1 MAKTKSKKRT
11 NTKPFNFY
19 GARKTSN
26 PKYFSVTL
34 VRGRDDKREWLN
46 VPVNKKN
53 IKTIRGENY
62 IFLKLSLLE
71 DNRDDDDDDDDDEVD
86 YDEVRE
92 LQSVTRSKAKAK
104 AKKTDSDDDD
114 DDDDEDLPF

>member
-26 PKYFSVTL
+26 PKYYSVTL
-34 VRGRDDKREWLN
+34 VRGSDDKREWLN

-53 IKTIRGENY
+53 IKLKDDY
-62 IFLKLSLLE
+62 VLLKLSLLE
-71 DNRDDDDDDDDDEVD
+71 DNRDEDDDED
-86 YDEVRE
+86 DDEDE
-92 LQSVTRSKAKAK
+92 ENDTKSKAKAK
-104 AKKTDSDDDD
+104 AKKIDNNDDN
-114 DDDDEDLPF
+114 DEDSPF

>member
-26 PKYFSVTL
+26 PKYYSVTL
-34 VRGRDDKREWLN
+34 VRGSDDKREWLN

-53 IKTIRGENY
+53 IKLKDDY
-62 IFLKLSLLE
+62 VLLKLSLLE
-71 DNRDDDDDDDDDEVD
+71 DNRDDDDDDDDDD
-86 YDEVRE
+86 DEDE
-92 LQSVTRSKAKAK
+92 ESVTKSKAKAK
-104 AKKTDSDDDD
+104 AKKIDK

>member
-26 PKYFSVTL
+26 PKYYSVTL
-34 VRGRDDKREWLN
+34 VRGSDDKREWLN

-53 IKTIRGENY
+53 IKLKDDY
-62 IFLKLSLLE
+62 VLLKLSLLE
-71 DNRDDDDDDDDDEVD
+71 DNRDNNDDDDDDNNDDNN
-86 YDEVRE
+86 
-92 LQSVTRSKAKAK
+92 
-104 AKKTDSDDDD
+104 DDDD
-114 DDDDEDLPF
+114 LPF

>member
-26 PKYFSVTL
+26 PKYYSVTL
-34 VRGRDDKREWLN
+34 VRGSDDKREWLN

-53 IKTIRGENY
+53 IKLKDDY
-62 IFLKLSLLE
+62 VLLKLSLLE
-71 DNRDDDDDDDDDEVD
+71 DNRDDDNDDEDDDDDEA
-86 YDEVRE
+86 EE
-92 LQSVTRSKAKAK
+92 SATKSKAKAK
-104 AKKTDSDDDD
+104 AKKTDDDDD
-114 DDDDEDLPF
+114 SDDLPF